1 MLFGALCIEIF
12 FVVAALSTV
21 IVADDVKEFC
31 LYSDWE
37 LVVISSIQSMK

>member
-21 IVADDVKEFC
+21 IVADDIKEFC
-31 LYSDWE
+31 LYSNWE